1 MSRISPED
9 IDAIL
14 PQTQCGLCGHG
25 GCMPYAEALI
35 YENAEINL
43 CPPGGIPVMHKLG
56 EMLNRN
62 PAPFKDEM
70 LNKAKPEFTAVIR
83 ESECIGCTKCIAVC
97 PVDAILGSAK
107 SMHTIIKDECTGCE
121 LCIPPCPVDC
131 IDLIEIAPAKLS
143 AEDNINEST
152 RNQYRNRYLAR
163 EKRLEKDKKRQMEK
177 KLQSS
182 IHERKNYILAAA
194 ERARVKKTI

>member
-1 MSRISPED
+1 MRRITPED

-43 CPPGGIPVMHKLG
+43 CPPGGIPVLHKLG
-56 EMLNRN
+56 ELLNRD
-62 PAPFKDEM
+62 PASFNDDM
-70 LNKAKPEFTAVIR
+70 LAKAKPKLTAVIR

-107 SMHTIIKDECTGCE
+107 SMHTIIKTECTGCE

-131 IDLIEIAPAKLS
+131 IDLIELAPAKLNS
-143 AEDNINEST
+143 EDTFDEATNE
-152 RNQYRNRYLAR
+152 QYRSRFLAR
-163 EKRLEKDKKRQMEK
+163 EKRLEKDKKKQMEK
-177 KLQSS
+177 KRQTS
-182 IHERKNYILAAA
+182 IQERKNYIHAAA
-194 ERARVKKTI
+194 ERARAKKL